1 MFDERR
7 TVGKPGN
14 YADGGFP
21 FTIGSTRGGLHA
33 RQVSAHL
40 AGTVHQLHGRF
51 RNLTDLS
58 SRRASARAGPRG
70 SASTATGSGRGP
82 RDDNGAD
89 ELGGATLIPS
99 GKVLHRG
106 LRFTA
111 VRADGKV
118 IHGHL
123 VNRLGKGWTAV
134 DGYGLVNAEQAV
146 LGH

>member
-1 MFDERR
+1 M
-7 TVGKPGN
+7 G
-14 YADGGFP
+14 
-21 FTIGSTRGGLHA
+21 
-33 RQVSAHL
+33 
-40 AGTVHQLHGRF
+40 GRF
-51 RNLTDLS
+51 RNLRISFSQGLQHGQALRFGIDRDRLGS
-58 SRRASARAGPRG
+58 G
-70 SASTATGSGRGP
+70 SA
-82 RDDNGAD
+82 DDNGAD